1 MGKCISVCKCLLSR
15 WYLIYLWK
23 AQGENSCHQLT
34 GFSLSVSTLQAQ
46 EGQEYGWFLKEP
58 YSCSSF
64 WSTEEKM
71 CINTL
76 TNTHMYVCVCRIS
89 MFQFLLHKS
98 PCARPQHSIF
108 SLYLIP
114 ILYYPYYV
122 SDCSS
127 CIYLREAA
135 MLTDIARISKSHRR
149 KYYNSAGNGVT
160 HLSADKGWL
169 YCMLSLWAL
178 LSMFLTF
185 GCVFLCSQSF
195 KEVRSQCLK

>member
-15 WYLIYLWK
+15 WYLIHLWK

-114 ILYYPYYV
+114 IFYYPYF
-122 SDCSS
+122 
-127 CIYLREAA
+127 I
-135 MLTDIARISKSHRR
+135 
-149 KYYNSAGNGVT
+149 
-160 HLSADKGWL
+160 
-169 YCMLSLWAL
+169 LSLLYKWLQFLYLFERSCHAYWYSKDFKISQEKVL
-178 LSMFLTF
+178 QLSRKW
-185 GCVFLCSQSF
+185 CYSPECW
-195 KEVRSQCLK
+195 